1 VEDKKRILFIID
13 SLAAGGA
20 EKVVLTLARTMVQ
33 SGHYVAIIS
42 ADNKIEYSIDFAADI
57 HTLDFKKSKFEPTY
71 FKYAKRLQ
79 QLVNKL
85 ETESGPFD
93 LITAHLQKAH
103 RLTAKAGIKKAYF
116 CIHSTV
122 SQGSL
127 AGRSGLRL
135 HLKRRRLKKLLDN
148 KDIITVSKGIAQD
161 LLEVVHIKPKSIRTI
176 YNPVDFEL
184 IRRQA
189 NETNPYKNED
199 YIIHVGRL
207 TPSKRHDIL
216 LQAYA
221 KSGITQKLLLL
232 GDGPLKDSIQQLAHK
247 LGIAEKVIFAG
258 FHANPYP
265 IIKDAKLSVLTSDYE
280 GLPTV
285 LIESLALH
293 VPVLSTDCPSGP
305 REILTGLLQKFLI
318 PATDVDTIGRYI
330 HSNLTAAVNFIPEDL
345 LIAEKFGVEHAC
357 ENYLSLAGITK

>member
-1 VEDKKRILFIID
+1 VSNKKRILFIID

-33 SGHYVAIIS
+33 SGHHVTIIS
-42 ADNKIEYSIDFAADI
+42 VDNKIEYDIDFSADV
-57 HTLDFKKSKFEPTY
+57 HTLNFEKSRIEPTY
-71 FKYAKRLQ
+71 YKYANRLRR
-79 QLVNKL
+79 LISKL
-85 ETESGPFD
+85 EADHGPFD
-93 LITAHLQKAH
+93 LTTVHLQKAH

-127 AGRSGLRL
+127 AGRIGLRL
-135 HLKRRRLKKLLDN
+135 YLKRRRLKKLLDGKN
-148 KDIITVSKGIAQD
+148 IITVSKGIAQD
-161 LLEVVHIKPKSIRTI
+161 LLEVVRIKPKSIRTI
-176 YNPVDFEL
+176 YNPVDFDL

-189 NETNPYKNED
+189 DETNPYKNED

-221 KSGITQKLLLL
+221 KSGIAQKLLLL
-232 GDGPLKDSIQQLAHK
+232 GDGPLKESIQQLAHE

-258 FHANPYP
+258 FHTNPYP
-265 IIKDAKLSVLTSDYE
+265 TIKDAKLSVLTSDYE

-305 REILTGLLQKFLI
+305 REILTGNLAKYLVSQDI
-318 PATDVDTIGRYI
+318 QTIAKYMYESMSGETTFPSI
-330 HSNLTAAVNFIPEDL
+330 
-345 LIAEKFGVEHAC
+345 
-357 ENYLSLAGITK
+357 ENA